1 MLLALSL
8 LSCWWVL
15 AMEQPPDA
23 SLNAFRD
30 AMHAVHDVWPG
41 PTEDVG
47 ESGAGTSI
55 EEQTFWQVWNPQRN
69 ALEPFAQQTA
79 DV

>member
-47 ESGAGTSI
+47 ESGAGTSKY
-55 EEQTFWQVWNPQRN
+55 
-69 ALEPFAQQTA
+69 L
-79 DV
+79 